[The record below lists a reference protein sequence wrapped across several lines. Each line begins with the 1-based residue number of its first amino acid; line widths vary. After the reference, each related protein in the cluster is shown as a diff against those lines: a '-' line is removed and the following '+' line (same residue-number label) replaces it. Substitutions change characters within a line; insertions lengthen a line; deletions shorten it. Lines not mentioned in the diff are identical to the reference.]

1 MGEKIQAIRAE
12 LKLKSETVAPLVKLG
27 QFENINEGIIAM
39 FYRNEEN
46 KEFNTYNGWKENGY
60 QVKKGSKAFHI
71 WSRPLDVLQ
80 KEKNPEAVTDEEQGR
95 YFPVAFIFSNAQV
108 RKIEPTDE
116 DNTGG
121 KVVPIRSRNGKE
133 KAA

>member
-12 LKLKSETVAPLVKLG
+12 LKLKSEAVAPLVKLG
-27 QFENINEGIIAM
+27 QYENINEGIIEM
-39 FYRNEEN
+39 FYRNTEN
-46 KEFNTYNGWKENGY
+46 REFNTYNGWKEAGY

-71 WSRPLDVLQ
+71 WSRPLDVLE

-108 RKIEPTDE
+108 RKIEPSDE
-116 DNTGG
+116 NNTGG
-121 KVVPIRSRNGKE
+121 KVVKMRSNGKT